1 MLIDIFSKNAR
12 VIPLKDERGITV
24 SDAFQ
29 KHLKKFNWK
38 PNKLLVDKS
47 SEFYNRSTKL
57 FFQNSNIEMYSA
69 DNKGRSKWQ
78 QRDSNP
84 QPHSS

>member
-12 VIPLKDERGITV
+12 VIPLKEELQFLMLFKNI
-24 SDAFQ
+24 
-29 KHLKKFNWK
+29 WK
-38 PNKLLVDKS
+38 NLIENQTNLDKS

-57 FFQNSNIEMYSA
+57 FFQNSNIEKYSA
-69 DNKGRSKWQ
+69 DNKGISKWQ

-84 QPHSS
+84 QPHRS